1 MKNMM
6 LQVKNSNRWS
16 AICLTAIAVIAFALS
31 ACKNNNEPSE
41 PVVPTEPADPTGKAK
56 YTVIIYA
63 NNGENLE
70 VDEERD
76 IADAAGFLMTK
87 KEDLSVRCAVY
98 MKYSSQ
104 EGLDKQSQE
113 MVKKAGK
120 PFVAGGKAGEVY
132 FFEVGPDCINFENKE
147 AVQYL
152 SLPDK
157 WIADHSNAA
166 MYDPK
171 YIASVLKDVAK
182 NMPAENYILVLAG
195 HAAGW
200 EPDEDGDYPAPSKAP
215 QSTITDAFNGGRAIK
230 AKELHDGIKQS
241 GIPVCAVVFDCCLQ
255 NSIEYLSELTDV
267 TTYTLASGHTTHGG
281 DYGSLLKELFEA
293 PEGQAG
299 LKKALSN
306 YADVYA
312 INHKNDWE
320 DNQNDKVLMNVD
332 FAVAEMAKMPAVWTA
347 LKSIVDYMCANV
359 KDSAQYA
366 IPSRQ
371 CYHYYNGA
379 SKYDLSDYLYKMMKE
394 GAPYANNEAYRALY
408 NNVYYALEGAIVHHA
423 YALHYASDLPDDAE
437 APKLSVNVNL
447 GAMGRMQ
454 DTFEESESGSYT
466 FYDYTGKQWFFYPE
480 GTPTWTEGDETS
492 VAYDWRY
499 SYDLS
504 VFDQKTGWSRW
515 IKLNPVMPYNNPPI
529 GDEGDTND

>member
-1 MKNMM
+1 MKRQ
-6 LQVKNSNRWS
+6 LSLYSVFFL
-16 AICLTAIAVIAFALS
+16 ALAVFFA
-31 ACKNNNEPSE
+31 ACNNNEPAG
-41 PVVPTEPADPTGKAK
+41 PTQKAK

-76 IADAAGFLMTK
+76 IADAAGFLATK
-87 KEDLSVRCAVY
+87 KDDYSVRCAVY

-104 EGLDKQSQE
+104 EGLNKQSQD
-113 MVKKAGK
+113 MAKKEGK

-132 FFEVGPDCINFENKE
+132 FFEVGSECIDFENKE

-157 WIADHSNAA
+157 WIADHSSAA
-166 MYDPK
+166 MYEPE
-171 YIASVLKDVAK
+171 YIASVLKDVDK
-182 NMPAENYILVLAG
+182 YMPAENYILVLAG
-195 HAAGW
+195 HASGW
-200 EPDEDGDYPAPSKAP
+200 EPDEDGDYPAPPKAP
-215 QSTITDAFNGGRAIK
+215 RSTITDAFNEGRAIK
-230 AKELHDGIKQS
+230 AKELHDGIKKS

-281 DYGSLLKELFEA
+281 DYGSLLKELFDA
-293 PEGQAG
+293 PEGQTG

-320 DNQNDKVLMNVD
+320 DNENDKVLMNVD
-332 FAVAEMAKMPAVWTA
+332 FAVTEMAKMPAVWTA

-359 KDSAQYA
+359 KDSDEYA

-371 CYHYYNGA
+371 CYQYYNGS
-379 SKYDLSDYLYKMMKE
+379 SKYDLSDYLFKMMKD
-394 GAPYANNEAYRALY
+394 GAPYAGNETYRELY
-408 NNVYYALEGAIVHHA
+408 NNVYYALENAIVHHA

-437 APKLSVNVNL
+437 APKLSMSINL
-447 GAMGRMQ
+447 GARDVCRICMRTRPPDTSASTIPANNGSSIPTRHRNGRKAAKPVCSING
-454 DTFEESESGSYT
+454 DTVMIYRSSMPRPAGVAGSNST
-466 FYDYTGKQWFFYPE
+466 PSCRITIRRSATKE
-480 GTPTWTEGDETS
+480 TPT
-492 VAYDWRY
+492 
-499 SYDLS
+499 
-504 VFDQKTGWSRW
+504 
-515 IKLNPVMPYNNPPI
+515 NNQATQTIIIYEIPS
-529 GDEGDTND
+529 